1 MVMAVDLGPYK
12 TNEIYAGECAD
23 MMSRLPDGCIDLTVT
38 SPPYDNL
45 RSYNGYTFDFFAIA
59 RQLIR
64 VTKPGGVIV
73 WVVADQTVNGSET
86 GTSFK
91 QALYFMAKGM
101 RLHDTMIYKRSGIPF
116 PESNRYYPEFEYMFV
131 FSKGAP
137 STFNP
142 IKDRKNAYAGDK
154 VARYSACRQ
163 KDGTLTPNSAA
174 RNGSD
179 KRTKEYGFRTNIWA
193 FNTGK
198 GHSDTLSFQH
208 PASFPEALARDH
220 ILSWSN
226 PGDIVLDPFMGSGT
240 TAKMA
245 MQNGRDYLG
254 FDISPEYV
262 ELAKKRVAW
271 ANPPLL
277 IVS

>member
-1 MVMAVDLGPYK
+1 MNLGPYEP
-12 TNEIYAGECAD
+12 NNIYCGECAE
-23 MMSRLPDGCIDLTVT
+23 MMSQLPDECIDLTVT

-101 RLHDTMIYKRSGIPF
+101 RLHDTMIYEQASTGAKG
-116 PESNRYYPEFEYMFV
+116 SNLAYWQGFEYMFV
-131 FSKGAP
+131 FSKGKPQAA
-137 STFNP
+137 NR
-142 IKDRKNAYAGDK
+142 IKDRQNTNAGKKQYKTKGGRSVNK
-154 VARYSACRQ
+154 YGNRSH
-163 KDGTLTPNSAA
+163 
-174 RNGSD
+174 
-179 KRTKEYGFRTNIWA
+179 RTVTIEEFGIRTNVWRYLQGNNSGDDQTPHTA
-193 FNTGK
+193 
-198 GHSDTLSFQH
+198 
-208 PASFPEALARDH
+208 PFPESLARDH

-226 PGDIVLDPFMGSGT
+226 PGDLVLDPFMGSGT

-245 MQNGRDYLG
+245 MQNGRKYLG

-262 ELAKKRVAW
+262 ELSRKRVAY

-277 IVS
+277 VVG

>member
-1 MVMAVDLGPYK
+1 MKLGPYEL
-12 TNEIYAGECAD
+12 NQIYVGEC
-23 MMSRLPDGCIDLTVT
+23 SERISHLPDDCIDLTVT

-45 RSYNGYTFDFFAIA
+45 RDYNGYTFDFFAIA

-101 RLHDTMIYKRSGIPF
+101 RLHDTMIYERQAAF
-116 PESNRYYPEFEYMFV
+116 PDSNRYHQNFEYMFV

-137 STFNP
+137 KTVNL
-142 IKDRKNAYAGDK
+142 IKDRKNKHAGKKKTSTD
-154 VARYSACRQ
+154 RQ
-163 KDGTLTPNSAA
+163 RNGTLKPF
-174 RNGSD
+174 D
-179 KRTKEYGFRTNIWA
+179 KDYTYADYGLRTNIWEYK
-193 FNTGK
+193 NSYCGK
-198 GHSDTLSFQH
+198 DIKHEH
-208 PASFPEALARDH
+208 PATFPDGLARDH

-226 PGDIVLDPFMGSGT
+226 SGDIVFDPMCGSGT
-240 TAKMA
+240 TLKMA
-245 MQNGRDYLG
+245 MQNGRNFLG

-262 ELAKKRVAW
+262 ELSKKRVEW

-277 IVS
+277 IIG

>member
-1 MVMAVDLGPYK
+1 MKVGPYEP
-12 TNEIYAGECAD
+12 NSIYCGECAE
-23 MMSRLPDGCIDLTVT
+23 MMSKMPDGCIDLTVT

-101 RLHDTMIYKRSGIPF
+101 RLHDTMIYEKDGVGAAGSM
-116 PESNRYYPEFEYMFV
+116 NCYLQAFEYMFV
-131 FSKGAP
+131 FSKDKP
-137 STFNP
+137 KTFN
-142 IKDRKNAYAGDK
+142 ILRDRKNVRPGEMVGARRKNGDVQKKFKARVGEYGRRFNIWKYSGGLGVTAENK
-154 VARYSACRQ
+154 VAF
-163 KDGTLTPNSAA
+163 D
-174 RNGSD
+174 
-179 KRTKEYGFRTNIWA
+179 
-193 FNTGK
+193 
-198 GHSDTLSFQH
+198 H
-208 PASFPEALARDH
+208 PAIFSEALARDH

-226 PGDIVLDPFMGSGT
+226 PGDLVLDPFMGSGT

-245 MQNGRDYLG
+245 MQNGRQYIG

-262 ELAKKRVAW
+262 ELARKRVAY

-277 IVS
+277 VVG

>member
-1 MVMAVDLGPYK
+1 MNLGPYEP
-12 TNEIYAGECAD
+12 NNIYCGECAE
-23 MMSRLPDGCIDLTVT
+23 MMSHLPDACIDLTVT

-101 RLHDTMIYKRSGIPF
+101 RLHDTMVYHTGSQGAKG
-116 PESNRYYPEFEYMFV
+116 SNLAYWQAWEYMFV
-131 FSKGAP
+131 FSKGKP
-137 STFNP
+137 KTVNR
-142 IKDRKNAYAGDK
+142 IKDHKNIYAGT
-154 VARYSACRQ
+154 RNTSTRRR
-163 KDGTLTPNSAA
+163 KDGSRQNERFMTPDMSVRANVW
-174 RNGSD
+174 
-179 KRTKEYGFRTNIWA
+179 YYP
-193 FNTGK
+193 TGK
-198 GHSDTLSFQH
+198 GVSNKSALAFEHDA
-208 PASFPEALARDH
+208 PFPDNLARDH

-226 PGDIVLDPFMGSGT
+226 KGDLVFDPFVGSGT
-240 TAKMA
+240 TAQMA
-245 MQNGRDYLG
+245 MQNGRNYLG

-262 ELAKKRVAW
+262 ELARKRVAY

-277 IVS
+277 VFG